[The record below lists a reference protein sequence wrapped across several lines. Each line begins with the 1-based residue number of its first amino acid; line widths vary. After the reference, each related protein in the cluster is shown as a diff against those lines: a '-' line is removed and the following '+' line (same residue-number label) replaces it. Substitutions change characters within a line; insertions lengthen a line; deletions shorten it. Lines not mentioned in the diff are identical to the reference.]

1 MDTDYSRL
9 KPSFSPCDGPFKIPP
24 PLRPSRNWTRCPHP
38 VTVITFWKNLLS
50 QMLKHGTGTP
60 IFVFSPHPVEQALK
74 SLRTIEKAVPV
85 PVRHWFPCKAQPL
98 APLLDWWHRQNRPIE
113 VASEFE
119 LMAARKI
126 GFQPDSILLNGP
138 CKTWL
143 NHFEGLHGLRVNID
157 SENELGAILPLAKEL
172 DWSLGVRCLTSEEKD
187 PENPGCPT
195 QFGLEPDNT
204 VNVLRKLM
212 LKGVRLETVHF
223 HLRTNV
229 ESAKAYQRAIE
240 QVAHICHAAQF
251 KPKYLDVG
259 GGLPPPWITG
269 RSGDRLDSK
278 MKLSALALV
287 LARAVELFPG
297 LQEIWMENG
306 RFLAARSG
314 VLVTTIRD
322 KKVRNGVQQLICD
335 GGRTLNAMPSVWE
348 KHAIFVLQPRYGKLV
363 QSMVY
368 GPTCMAFDQL
378 GLMML
383 PSNLRIGDIL
393 VWMDAGAYHLQWET
407 HFSHGRAGIWWHEN
421 SLVQRIRSN
430 GQFSAWWKNLGG

>member
-1 MDTDYSRL
+1 MR
-9 KPSFSPCDGPFKIPP
+9 
-24 PLRPSRNWTRCPHP
+24 
-38 VTVITFWKNLLS
+38 
-50 QMLKHGTGTP
+50 KHGTGTP
-60 IFVFSPHPVEQALK
+60 TFVFSPHPVEQALK

-229 ESAKAYQRAIE
+229 ESAEAYQRAIE

-363 QSMVY
+363 QSMVC

-407 HFSHGRAGIWWHEN
+407 HFSHGHAGIWWHEN
-421 SLVQRIRSN
+421 SLVQRIRST